1 MQLDTIN
8 TLYLE
13 LSQVATATTAKEIA
27 LRKLLD
33 EVDAVIWGD
42 ARPTNYEPDRALAL
56 TTILKLRDQHADKL
70 AAQLAECAGYL
81 ASVRLD
87 RQITHHENLYA
98 LQTVEWAE
106 GAAEIA
112 EKANAALEA
121 HDDLRALQANVKD
134 QRRPAEDSK

>member
-33 EVDAVIWGD
+33 GVDAVIWGD

-56 TTILKLRDQHADKL
+56 TTILKLRDDHADKL

-81 ASVRLD
+81 ASVRTD
-87 RQITHHENLYA
+87 RKTRDEHGEIYA
-98 LQTVEWAE
+98 AQTMEWAE

-112 EKANAALEA
+112 ERVNATLEA
-121 HDDLRALQANVKD
+121 HDDLRALQANT
-134 QRRPAEDSK
+134 RRSDTP